1 MLKFQPPSVTVFGD
15 RAFMEVIKVIKVGG
29 ALIQQGWWP
38 YKKREKDL
46 SLSLS
51 IHPKERPCETLKKW
65 PSTNQEGSPYQEPD
79 QLAY

>member
-38 YKKREKDL
+38 YKKRERQR

>member
-38 YKKREKDL
+38 YKKRERERSF
-46 SLSLS
+46 SLFE
-51 IHPKERPCETLKKW
+51 HTPKGK
-65 PSTNQEGSPYQEPD
+65 
-79 QLAY
+79 AM